1 MPKSLV
7 QGAPK
12 NSSEH
17 STKGAENY
25 LEVPKSEGHSR
36 LDNFLLRRFKHLKHS
51 NIHKLIRSGQVRI
64 NGKRAKSATRLCEQ
78 DLIRFPPWL
87 INSQKPQLTKPIR
100 QEDKLAFLKTL
111 IFEDDQIL
119 LVNKPPG
126 IASHAGSTIAYG
138 MAEVAQAIYGKE
150 TFLVHRLDRETSGL
164 LLLAKNRK
172 AAQFLQ
178 HNWHTEKFQKTYQLI
193 VLGNWQA
200 QSQVVEC
207 RLSTQQQNIGEA
219 KKTHVDKNGK
229 LSKTLFTTIFSNGK
243 YSLLEAEL
251 HTGRTHQ
258 IRVHAALQGHP
269 VVGDTQYGGKKA
281 ASPQWARRELY
292 LQATKLAFV
301 HPKSLEALEFQHSQ
315 DWLGVLKS
323 KGCLY

>member
-1 MPKSLV
+1 MHKSLS
-7 QGAPK
+7 QETAK

-25 LEVPKSEGHSR
+25 CEVPKSEGHSR
-36 LDNFLLRRFKHLKHS
+36 LDNFLLRRFNHLKHS

-164 LLLAKNRK
+164 LLLAKNRQ

-178 HNWHTEKFQKTYQLI
+178 QNWHTESFQKTYQLL

-200 QSQVVEC
+200 QNQVVEC
-207 RLSTQQQNIGEA
+207 PVSTDKQNSGEA
-219 KKTHVDKNGK
+219 KKTRVDKHGK
-229 LSKTLFTTIFSNGK
+229 LSKTRFSTIYSNTT

-281 ASPQWARRELY
+281 ARPKWAKRELF

-301 HPKSLEALEFQHSQ
+301 QPKTFEVMEFECSQ
-315 DWLGVLKS
+315 DWLGSLKS
-323 KGCLY
+323 SCTG